1 MLDSDDDIPDYL
13 FALAYKVL
21 EKQGAFKKQDALD
34 LTIPK
39 DDMKAKDST

>member
-1 MLDSDDDIPDYL
+1 MSDSDDIPDYL

-21 EKQGAFKKQDALD
+21 EKQGAFKKQDSLD